1 MPEAVVAKARGRTGM
16 ESDLIQTALANLTLP
31 DYFPDWLFSQNSM
44 ADAQR
49 DGFPLP
55 SPTPSVRTDS
65 VVLEINSYHPDADLV
80 DYCAICQRQE
90 ASQ

>member
-16 ESDLIQTALANLTLP
+16 ESDSDLIQTALANLTLP

-49 DGFPLP
+49 TDFHFLRQLGP
-55 SPTPSVRTDS
+55 SGRILFYGV
-65 VVLEINSYHPDADLV
+65 
-80 DYCAICQRQE
+80 
-90 ASQ
+90 